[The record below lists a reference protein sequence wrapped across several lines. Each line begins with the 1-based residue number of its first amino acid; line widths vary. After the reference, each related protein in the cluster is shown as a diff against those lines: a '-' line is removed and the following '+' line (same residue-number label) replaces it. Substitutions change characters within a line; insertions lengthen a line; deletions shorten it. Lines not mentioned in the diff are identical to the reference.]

1 MAAADVEGLFRW
13 LSAHSYP
20 NETGLSEGL
29 SAALAEE
36 VITRIR
42 GLGEQKRALL
52 RDIRGVVQ
60 RGPEQLTR
68 PQVQTLDDRVA
79 AAGSGPLYFNLV
91 LIVYPVWSEDTMA
104 RLSPPPTPGSES
116 SDSQDLPE
124 MPDGVRRTGRTRLGG
139 TGARMSL
146 LLQQMRGFV

>member
-29 SAALAEE
+29 AAALAEE

-42 GLGEQKRALL
+42 GLVVQKRALL
-52 RDIRGVVQ
+52 RDIRGAVEG
-60 RGPEQLTR
+60 GPEQLTR
-68 PQVQTLDDRVA
+68 PELQALDDRVA
-79 AAGSGPLYFNLV
+79 AAGPDPLYCNLV
-91 LIVYPVWSEDTMA
+91 LNVYPVWSEEMKT
-104 RLSPPPTPGSES
+104 RLTHPSTPVSES

-124 MPDGVRRTGRTRLGG
+124 MPDGVRRTGRTHLGES
-139 TGARMSL
+139 GARMSL